1 VLYVAQRYLNLS
13 AEQWGALS
21 WDLQETYLTGL
32 AQDPE
37 VPFSREETPAWE
49 RAGVPAGT
57 AGPVTRKAHTG
68 AQVLDITA
76 MIAELESNPDARKR
90 S

>member
-1 VLYVAQRYLNLS
+1 MS
-13 AEQWGALS
+13 AEQWNAVS

-37 VPFSREETPAWE
+37 VPFSREESPARGQRRE
-49 RAGVPAGT
+49 AATGT
-57 AGPVTRKAHTG
+57 EGPVTRKAEAG

-76 MIAELESNPDARKR
+76 MIAELESAPNARKR